1 MNMNWNT
8 ETYGQIIAI
17 LPDIVYRIDTNGHF
31 TYLNKSVEKIGY
43 TTEQL
48 LGEHFSTILHPEDVT
63 RVSRSIVLPKY
74 QGQATGNEKA
84 PLLFDE
90 RRTGDRITKKLSI
103 RLKKR
108 DDAKRSFDEG
118 EVIAIGLYDTEEER
132 GNFIGTIGII
142 RDVSDV
148 KRAARAVFLAEKH
161 YRLLIENTSEI
172 ISVIA
177 HDGTILYESES
188 IQRILGYDSMEITG
202 ENLIGFIHSEDR
214 EPFREILNGN
224 GKNISDASIIQYRQK
239 HRDGTWRFLSSS
251 IKKIQD
257 HDEKTM
263 CFIMNSHDITERRNA
278 EEKLLS
284 SEYLF
289 RSLTE
294 ATTAI
299 TFIIQD
305 DIIRYINSAI
315 EELLGYEQDWVI
327 GMHFQDMVHPASHDQ
342 IRDILTRQQDESK
355 PYQCELRILSQ
366 EDDERWFEITALPIE
381 FEGKPAILGTGFDIT
396 NRILSEERLRASLQE
411 KEILLQ
417 EMHHRVKNNM
427 QIISSML
434 SLQGRYIQ
442 DERDREIFTDSQNR
456 IHSIALVHEKLYQ
469 SEDLSCID
477 FAEYLQLLTKQL
489 IDSYGVHTE
498 QIKIAINASGI
509 TLGINT
515 AIPCALI
522 INEIVSN
529 SLKYAFPGNRKGTIT
544 ITFNR
549 NTEGEYTV
557 ILSDNGRGLPKT
569 LEFENTETLGLQLV
583 RTLVQQ
589 LKGSIHL
596 NRTRGTEYTICF

>member
-1 MNMNWNT
+1 MNLNT
-8 ETYGQIIAI
+8 ETYGQLIAT
-17 LPDIVYRIDTNGHF
+17 LPDIVYRIDINGNF
-31 TYLNKSVEKIGY
+31 TYLNESVEKLGY

-48 LGEHFSTILHPEDVT
+48 LGEHFSTILHPEDVP

-74 QGQATGNEKA
+74 RGQATGSEKA

-90 RRTGDRITKKLSI
+90 RRTGDRITKKLSV

-108 DDAKRSFDEG
+108 DDIRRSFDEG
-118 EVIAIGLYDTEEER
+118 EVIAIGLYDTDKER
-132 GNFIGTIGII
+132 KNFIGTIGVI

-148 KRAARAVFLAEKH
+148 KRATRAVLLAEKH
-161 YRLLIENTSEI
+161 YRLLIENSSEI

-188 IQRILGYDSMEITG
+188 IQRILGYDSIEITG
-202 ENLIGFIHSEDR
+202 ENMIAFIHPEDR
-214 EPFREILNGN
+214 GPLREILNGN
-224 GKNISDASIIQYRQK
+224 GKSIPHASKIQYRQK
-239 HRDGTWRFLSSS
+239 HRDGTWRFLNSSV
-251 IKKIQD
+251 KKIKGR
-257 HDEKTM
+257 DEKTM
-263 CFIMNSHDITERRNA
+263 CFIMNSHDITERRYA

-327 GMHFQDMVHPASHDQ
+327 GMHFQDLIHPTSHDQ
-342 IRDILTRQQDESK
+342 IRDIMARQRDESM
-355 PYQCELRILSQ
+355 PHQCELRIISQ
-366 EDDERWFEITALPIE
+366 KDAERWFEITALPIE
-381 FEGKPAILGTGFDIT
+381 FEGKPALLGTGFDIT
-396 NRILSEERLRASLQE
+396 NRILSEERLKASLRE
-411 KEILLQ
+411 KEILLK
-417 EMHHRVKNNM
+417 ELHHRVKNNM
-427 QIISSML
+427 QIITSLL
-434 SLQGRYIQ
+434 SLQLRYIK
-442 DERDREIFTDSQNR
+442 DEKDREIFSDSQNR

-477 FAEYLQLLTKQL
+477 FTEYLQLLIKQL
-489 IDSYGVHTE
+489 INSYGVNPE
-498 QIKIAINASGI
+498 KIEIAINAFGI
-509 TLGINT
+509 TLGIDR

-529 SLKYAFPGNRKGTIT
+529 SLKHAFPSEREGIIRIAL
-544 ITFNR
+544 NR
-549 NTEGEYTV
+549 NEKGEYTL
-557 ILSDNGRGLPKT
+557 ILSDNGIGLPET

-589 LKGSIHL
+589 LKGSIRL
-596 NRTRGTEYTICF
+596 NRTGGTEYTINF